1 MKFQLKMPLGI
12 IISKHLVVGLC
23 VYVLSHFS
31 RVQHFAAL
39 WAVALQAPLSV
50 GFSRQEYWTGLPC
63 PLPGDLSDPGVEP
76 TCVMS
81 NLDWQAGSVPIAPL
95 LQQKGHLCDNSFQKR
110 IRRLIKS
117 RIRQQGKLSEGFFH

>member
-39 WAVALQAPLSV
+39 WPVALQAPLSV

-63 PLPGDLSDPGVEP
+63 PLPGDLSDPGIDPASLMYLALV
-76 TCVMS
+76 
-81 NLDWQAGSVPIAPL
+81 
-95 LQQKGHLCDNSFQKR
+95 R
-110 IRRLIKS
+110 
-117 RIRQQGKLSEGFFH
+117 GFFTTSTSWEALIVGLLRNNCNQDAGAQYADGGSNTPNCAVT

>member
-31 RVQHFAAL
+31 RVPHFAAL

-63 PLPGDLSDPGVEP
+63 PLPGDLSDPGIDPASLMYLALV
-76 TCVMS
+76 
-81 NLDWQAGSVPIAPL
+81 G
-95 LQQKGHLCDNSFQKR
+95 
-110 IRRLIKS
+110 
-117 RIRQQGKLSEGFFH
+117 GFFTTSTSWEALIVGLLRNNCNQDAGAQYADGGSNTPNCAVT

>member
-63 PLPGDLSDPGVEP
+63 PLPGDLPDPGIKPESP
-76 TCVMS
+76 SLT
-81 NLDWQAGSVPIAPL
+81 GEFFTTGPPGKPL
-95 LQQKGHLCDNSFQKR
+95 HIC
-110 IRRLIKS
+110 
-117 RIRQQGKLSEGFFH
+117 

>member
-63 PLPGDLSDPGVEP
+63 PLPGDLSDPGIDPASLMYLALV
-76 TCVMS
+76 
-81 NLDWQAGSVPIAPL
+81 
-95 LQQKGHLCDNSFQKR
+95 R
-110 IRRLIKS
+110 
-117 RIRQQGKLSEGFFH
+117 GFFTTSTSWEALIVGLLRNNCNQDAGAQYADGGSNTPNCAVT

>member
-63 PLPGDLSDPGVEP
+63 PLPGDLSDPGIDPASLMYLALV
-76 TCVMS
+76 
-81 NLDWQAGSVPIAPL
+81 G
-95 LQQKGHLCDNSFQKR
+95 
-110 IRRLIKS
+110 
-117 RIRQQGKLSEGFFH
+117 GFFTTSTSWEALIVGLLRNNCNQDAGAQYADGGSNTPNCAVT